1 MKMAES
7 LNTLPAKR
15 YIFCN
20 NCKRE
25 TNHVCEAERRR
36 FYYDEETHL
45 SEQLGWRFWVC
56 AGCEHSTLEEF
67 YTCDGME
74 DEKGKKLYDI
84 KYFPERATF
93 HVERKNFNRLPR
105 KLNAI
110 YREIL
115 HAFNSKLVVLCAI
128 GIRALLEGI
137 CADKGI
143 GGGNMEDRIN
153 GMASILPQNIVT
165 NLHSI
170 RFIGNLAAHEL
181 EAPTATELRLAIEIC
196 EDLLNY
202 LYELDYKASY
212 LNKVRQASKSTQ
224 GKRATQT

>member
-1 MKMAES
+1 MAELS
-7 LNTLPAKR
+7 DNLPAKR

-25 TNHVCEAERRR
+25 TNHICEAEHRRD
-36 FYYDEETHL
+36 YCDEETGFL
-45 SEQLGWRFWVC
+45 EQLGWRFWIC
-56 AGCEHSTLEEF
+56 AGCEHGTLEEH

-74 DEKGKKLYDI
+74 DREGKELYEI

-105 KLNAI
+105 KLDVI

-115 HAFNSKLVVLCAI
+115 HAFNNKLVVLCSI

-143 GGGNMEDRIN
+143 GGKSIEEKIN

-181 EAPTATELRLAIEIC
+181 AAPDSTELRLAIEIC

-212 LNKVRQASKSTQ
+212 LNKVRQVKKSQ
-224 GKRATQT
+224 